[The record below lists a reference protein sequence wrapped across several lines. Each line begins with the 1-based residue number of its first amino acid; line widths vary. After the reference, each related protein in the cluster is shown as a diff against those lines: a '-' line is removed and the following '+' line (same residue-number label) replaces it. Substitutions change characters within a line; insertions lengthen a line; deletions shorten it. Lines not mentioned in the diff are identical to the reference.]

1 LTTHQADRLSFLLYD
16 FNRYPEAVPTTAA
29 PKHVMPYLAHN
40 EVDYKPIGK
49 TPATLVPDSGDRS
62 DGSEKI
68 RELATLLVNTS
79 AL

>member
-1 LTTHQADRLSFLLYD
+1 MDGELKARICISISACDD
-16 FNRYPEAVPTTAA
+16 FGTTAA

-49 TPATLVPDSGDRS
+49 TPATLVPDSRDRS